1 MLAYPFVSYGAMPE
15 GSEKDWFCGLTVG
28 ASTADATEPYD
39 VALNL
44 TDAYPPCY
52 ITAAEDDPVVPVLH
66 SKLLK
71 RLLDE
76 RGIPAMLEL
85 VAEGGH
91 GWGDDSGTR
100 AAGWPA
106 RAAAFVERLENA
118 G

>member
-1 MLAYPFVSYGAMPE
+1 M
-15 GSEKDWFCGLTVG
+15 G

-52 ITAAEDDPVVPVLH
+52 ITAAKDDPVVPVLH

-91 GWGDDSGTR
+91 GWGDGSGTR